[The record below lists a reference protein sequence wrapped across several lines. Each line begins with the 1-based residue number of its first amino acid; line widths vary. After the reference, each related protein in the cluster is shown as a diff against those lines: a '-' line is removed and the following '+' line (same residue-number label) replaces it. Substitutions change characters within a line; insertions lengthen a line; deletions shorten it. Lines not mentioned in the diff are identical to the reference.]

1 MAPSKSEQE
10 YAEEQVHEANRR
22 LAGIR
27 QRVERKVHRFRIANP
42 GGEITVAEFHGSL
55 EDDDALQGQIDDHL
69 QKPRDEYEEEV
80 ETNVDEKLLNS
91 HIQNVVINCQLCI
104 ELSAKAMFKLVGM
117 DHPFSHGISF
127 GDGRTQGFYSKVPND
142 FERRSEVVRVIFLTK
157 FWGEFYELAK
167 YGAPQLNVRP
177 EMIFES
183 SDGARAVEDATFCV
197 ELAQDLL
204 EFVKSSNA

>member
-69 QKPRDEYEEEV
+69 QKPRDEYEAEV
-80 ETNVDEKLLNS
+80 
-91 HIQNVVINCQLCI
+91 
-104 ELSAKAMFKLVGM
+104 
-117 DHPFSHGISF
+117 
-127 GDGRTQGFYSKVPND
+127 
-142 FERRSEVVRVIFLTK
+142 
-157 FWGEFYELAK
+157 
-167 YGAPQLNVRP
+167 
-177 EMIFES
+177 
-183 SDGARAVEDATFCV
+183 
-197 ELAQDLL
+197 
-204 EFVKSSNA
+204 